1 MTGKEY
7 TIYKHQ
13 GDRIIE
19 VKAQIPALG
28 PKDILIRITHSGVC
42 NADAAFAKRGA
53 CIALGHEGVG
63 IVEAVG
69 SDVTQFQVGERA
81 GGGGGFIEIPA
92 VNVATSCLVVTFY
105 VLTGE
110 HAAPLQC
117 AGATTFKA
125 LKATIKPGNR
135 VGIVGIGGLGHLA
148 IQFATYIGATV
159 VALSTSQDKKMEAL
173 ELGAKEFVNLNE
185 LDVKAPLDVIVL
197 TSSKYPDFGEYVL
210 CYLTNESSDSSKRR
224 YCGTADVAV
233 RTYDPS
239 YVASRAEHDEML
251 EFAARHGIRPTVQL

>member
-7 TIYKHQ
+7 TIYKPQ

-81 GGGGGFIEIPA
+81 GGRFPPR
-92 VNVATSCLVVTFY
+92 L
-105 VLTGE
+105 L
-110 HAAPLQC
+110 
-117 AGATTFKA
+117 
-125 LKATIKPGNR
+125 R
-135 VGIVGIGGLGHLA
+135 
-148 IQFATYIGATV
+148 
-159 VALSTSQDKKMEAL
+159 
-173 ELGAKEFVNLNE
+173 
-185 LDVKAPLDVIVL
+185 
-197 TSSKYPDFGEYVL
+197 
-210 CYLTNESSDSSKRR
+210 
-224 YCGTADVAV
+224 
-233 RTYDPS
+233 
-239 YVASRAEHDEML
+239 
-251 EFAARHGIRPTVQL
+251 